1 MQVKCEYC
9 GNEISDNDRMC
20 PFCGAPNDKFKRVA
34 NGVPTTIEELKAWA
48 REKNC
53 PLEDLR
59 FFIGIDYKEPKAFGI
74 YKDETSGRFIV
85 YKNKADGTRAV
96 RYEGDDEAYA
106 VNEIYMKIKEE
117 ALKATPKQTVVPNP
131 ISKEEYEPEEYEPK
145 KHKLSDFAKTQIE
158 LTILLCVIM
167 IALLIGS
174 IILTKTPADTYFV
187 NTTNQSQ
194 TYHNNN
200 TGDDFYN
207 SYWGTTLDNSI
218 WDNES
223 TYNDNSNSYDYDYND
238 SSSWSSNGSWYS
250 SDNSSWNSS
259 WDSGWDSGSSWDSGT
274 DWGSD
279 W

>member
-1 MQVKCEYC
+1 MQVKCKYC

-34 NGVPTTIEELKAWA
+34 NGVPITIEELKAWA
-48 REKNC
+48 RGKNC

-74 YKDETSGRFIV
+74 YKDDESGRFVV

-117 ALKATPKQTVVPNP
+117 ALKATPKQTVTPNP
-131 ISKEEYEPEEYEPK
+131 ISKEDRKPK

-158 LTILLCVIM
+158 LTILLFVIM
-167 IALLIGS
+167 TALLIGS
-174 IILTKTPADTYFV
+174 IIITKTPADTYFE
-187 NTTNQSQ
+187 NTTSQSKI
-194 TYHNNN
+194 YHNDDIRNN
-200 TGDDFYN
+200 YYN
-207 SYWGTTLDNSI
+207 NSRRTTLDNSI

-223 TYNDNSNSYDYDYND
+223 TYNDNSSSYDYDYDYDYDD
-238 SSSWSSNGSWYS
+238 SSSWSSGDSWSS
-250 SDNSSWNSS
+250 SDNSSWNSD
-259 WDSGWDSGSSWDSGT
+259 WDSGWDSGSSWSSGT